1 MGNKEEKN
9 NTVPNGSME
18 ITGRRHKSARPG
30 RISYVPISD
39 EDLAPYEPP
48 VRKKHKGLKITGI
61 AVAMVIVSAGAAYA
75 GMSYYYSDKFFEG
88 TSINGIDCS
97 GKTAYEAERHGHHQQ
112 RQGQHLA
119 AGAQQ
124 IGHLYIVGN
133 ALGVVFQCY
142 QQHSLAG

>member
-48 VRKKHKGLKITGI
+48 EIRRAHV
-61 AVAMVIVSAGAAYA
+61 
-75 GMSYYYSDKFFEG
+75 
-88 TSINGIDCS
+88 
-97 GKTAYEAERHGHHQQ
+97 
-112 RQGQHLA
+112 
-119 AGAQQ
+119 
-124 IGHLYIVGN
+124 
-133 ALGVVFQCY
+133 
-142 QQHSLAG
+142 

>member
-61 AVAMVIVSAGAAYA
+61 AVAMVIVVPEPH
-75 GMSYYYSDKFFEG
+75 MQVCHIIIR
-88 TSINGIDCS
+88 INSLKEHRSMDIDCS
-97 GKTAYEAERHGHHQQ
+97 GKTAYGGRTEA
-112 RQGQHLA
+112 
-119 AGAQQ
+119 
-124 IGHLYIVGN
+124 
-133 ALGVVFQCY
+133 
-142 QQHSLAG
+142 

>member
-48 VRKKHKGLKITGI
+48 VRKKHKDYRNRSGNGYCKCRSRICRY
-61 AVAMVIVSAGAAYA
+61 VILLFG
-75 GMSYYYSDKFFEG
+75 
-88 TSINGIDCS
+88 
-97 GKTAYEAERHGHHQQ
+97 
-112 RQGQHLA
+112 
-119 AGAQQ
+119 
-124 IGHLYIVGN
+124 
-133 ALGVVFQCY
+133 
-142 QQHSLAG
+142 

>member
-48 VRKKHKGLKITGI
+48 VRNQAYSQKGDRAN
-61 AVAMVIVSAGAAYA
+61 AVANLEKA
-75 GMSYYYSDKFFEG
+75 
-88 TSINGIDCS
+88 
-97 GKTAYEAERHGHHQQ
+97 
-112 RQGQHLA
+112 LA
-119 AGAQQ
+119 
-124 IGHLYIVGN
+124 LDPDY
-133 ALGVVFQCY
+133 
-142 QQHSLAG
+142 

>member
-88 TSINGIDCS
+88 HRSMALTVQV
-97 GKTAYEAERHGHHQQ
+97 KLLM
-112 RQGQHLA
+112 RQNRRLRRQ
-119 AGAQQ
+119 
-124 IGHLYIVGN
+124 
-133 ALGVVFQCY
+133 
-142 QQHSLAG
+142 

>member
-48 VRKKHKGLKITGI
+48 VRKKQHQS
-61 AVAMVIVSAGAAYA
+61 MVLTVQVKLL
-75 GMSYYYSDKFFEG
+75 M
-88 TSINGIDCS
+88 
-97 GKTAYEAERHGHHQQ
+97 
-112 RQGQHLA
+112 RQNRRLRRQ
-119 AGAQQ
+119 
-124 IGHLYIVGN
+124 
-133 ALGVVFQCY
+133 
-142 QQHSLAG
+142 

>member
-75 GMSYYYSDKFFEG
+75 GMSYYIR
-88 TSINGIDCS
+88 INS
-97 GKTAYEAERHGHHQQ
+97 LKEHRSMALTVQVKLLM
-112 RQGQHLA
+112 RQ
-119 AGAQQ
+119 
-124 IGHLYIVGN
+124 N
-133 ALGVVFQCY
+133 R
-142 QQHSLAG
+142 SLRRQ

>member
-48 VRKKHKGLKITGI
+48 IRINSLK
-61 AVAMVIVSAGAAYA
+61 
-75 GMSYYYSDKFFEG
+75 E
-88 TSINGIDCS
+88 
-97 GKTAYEAERHGHHQQ
+97 HQSMALTVQ
-112 RQGQHLA
+112 VKLLMRQ
-119 AGAQQ
+119 
-124 IGHLYIVGN
+124 N
-133 ALGVVFQCY
+133 R
-142 QQHSLAG
+142 SLRRL

>member
-48 VRKKHKGLKITGI
+48 VMKTCVFFSYNRLCLFILLINAIGCTKK
-61 AVAMVIVSAGAAYA
+61 
-75 GMSYYYSDKFFEG
+75 
-88 TSINGIDCS
+88 
-97 GKTAYEAERHGHHQQ
+97 
-112 RQGQHLA
+112 
-119 AGAQQ
+119 
-124 IGHLYIVGN
+124 
-133 ALGVVFQCY
+133 
-142 QQHSLAG
+142 